1 MDTEAWLRLV
11 QLIIGA
17 GGLIAVILT
26 LQQKTNSVTTAA
38 NGGDDSPG
46 R

>member
-1 MDTEAWLRLV
+1 MDTEVWLRLV
-11 QLIIGA
+11 QLVIAA

-26 LQQKTNSVTTAA
+26 LRQKQTATTAV